1 MKTLKTKYLV
11 LILLLFATHLTCQA
25 RWHKGFINL
34 DFQQDKEGAP
44 ISWYQNPC
52 YEGHPPQ
59 YHFGVDPNGHNGAK
73 AIWIANDSVNDTF
86 GAASLNIMAGY
97 EGKEIKFSGYVK
109 TENVE
114 DGSFGLWMRLDPFQG
129 FDNMSD
135 RFLKGDNDWTYCEI
149 TLPYRAE
156 SVKLIVVGGL
166 MNGKGKMW
174 FSDLKLTIDGKDI
187 RDLKRQSIWVEDMVS
202 WPVTLFWLS
211 LFLLLCLIVVF
222 VLFLINR
229 KKRKALEL
237 QMLQRLEIRENNVE
251 KREQELERKTSFEEK
266 MATFENS
273 EIYKSIKAQVA
284 SVNCS
289 TGKLSASAKPLLKE
303 RDCVALVKEV
313 NKDFDD
319 FTLRLSRD
327 YASLSAKDIRF
338 ICLVLMDLNVV
349 EIATLLG
356 QTYSG
361 PSKRS
366 ASLKRAFGL
375 DEAQLKPF
383 LMDYLKKN

>member
-1 MKTLKTKYLV
+1 M
-11 LILLLFATHLTCQA
+11 
-25 RWHKGFINL
+25 
-34 DFQQDKEGAP
+34 
-44 ISWYQNPC
+44 
-52 YEGHPPQ
+52 
-59 YHFGVDPNGHNGAK
+59 
-73 AIWIANDSVNDTF
+73 
-86 GAASLNIMAGY
+86 
-97 EGKEIKFSGYVK
+97 
-109 TENVE
+109 
-114 DGSFGLWMRLDPFQG
+114 
-129 FDNMSD
+129 
-135 RFLKGDNDWTYCEI
+135 
-149 TLPYRAE
+149 
-156 SVKLIVVGGL
+156 
-166 MNGKGKMW
+166 
-174 FSDLKLTIDGKDI
+174 
-187 RDLKRQSIWVEDMVS
+187 
-202 WPVTLFWLS
+202 
-211 LFLLLCLIVVF
+211 
-222 VLFLINR
+222 
-229 KKRKALEL
+229 
-237 QMLQRLEIRENNVE
+237 
-251 KREQELERKTSFEEK
+251 ERKTSFEEK
-266 MATFENS
+266 MAAFEHS

-289 TGKLSASAKPLLKE
+289 PGKLSATTKPLLKE

-313 NKDFDD
+313 NRDFDD